1 MNLFVI
7 IVVALLVGW
16 LAPKILHY
24 EGGFWL
30 NLLLALLGGILA
42 GWITSLLFG
51 SDLVSGFNFWS
62 ILFAFLGALLVIL
75 IARLFKRKQV

>member
-16 LAPKILHY
+16 LAPKILNFKAN
-24 EGGFWL
+24 FWV
-30 NLLLALLGGILA
+30 NLLLALLGGILG
-42 GWITSLLFG
+42 GWITSLLFCA
-51 SDLVSGFNFWS
+51 DLVGGFNFWS

-75 IARLFKRKQV
+75 IARLFKRK

>member
-16 LAPKILHY
+16 LAPKILNFKAN
-24 EGGFWL
+24 FWV
-30 NLLLALLGGILA
+30 NLLLALLGGILG

-51 SDLVSGFNFWS
+51 ADLVGGFNFWS
-62 ILFAFLGALLVIL
+62 ILFAFGGALLVIWIYKL
-75 IARLFKRKQV
+75 IKKK

>member
-1 MNLFVI
+1 LNLFVI
-7 IVVALLVGW
+7 IVVAFLVGW
-16 LAPKILHY
+16 LGPNFLNFKAN
-24 EGGFWL
+24 FWV
-30 NLLLALLGGILA
+30 NLLLALLGGILG

-51 SDLVSGFNFWS
+51 ADLVGGFNFWS

>member
-16 LAPKILHY
+16 LAPKILNFKAN
-24 EGGFWL
+24 FWV
-30 NLLLALLGGILA
+30 NLLLALLGGILG

-51 SDLVSGFNFWS
+51 ADLVGGFNFWS

>member
-16 LAPKILHY
+16 LAPKILNFKAN
-24 EGGFWL
+24 FWV
-30 NLLLALLGGILA
+30 NLLLALLGGILG

-51 SDLVSGFNFWS
+51 ADRVGGFNFWS
-62 ILFAFLGALLVIL
+62 ILFDFLGALLVIL

>member
-16 LAPKILHY
+16 LAPKILNY
-24 EGGFWL
+24 QGNFWV
-30 NLLLALLGGILA
+30 NLLLALLGGILG

-51 SDLVSGFNFWS
+51 TDLVSGFNFWS

-75 IARLFKRKQV
+75 IARLFKRKKV